1 MTRVMAHRNHKIWI
15 TKPTFEGGCW
25 TWGTDIE
32 DGVFV
37 AGSED
42 AAIVSAITRV
52 DEYVDSLNED
62 DAGCSYNILFELGG
76 REMISNDN
84 GAYAHV
90 PETPIEN
97 PGAVCWFNSIEAA
110 YEDMKDRVELV
121 PQLITEEWLDKHPKY
136 VFVFG
141 DNTLHSGY
149 GGAAVLRDHPSS
161 YGFITKRYPR
171 NNDEDFFTPEAYM
184 PIFLEE
190 VKRLY
195 NTANNHPD
203 KVYLISKL
211 GAGLANRFKIFE
223 KVIEPSI
230 KGLLSS
236 LDNVKF
242 LW

>member
-1 MTRVMAHRNHKIWI
+1 MTKVMAHRNHKIWI
-15 TKPTFEGGCW
+15 TRPTCEGGCW
-25 TWGTDIE
+25 AYVTDVE

-37 AGSED
+37 AASED
-42 AAIVSAITRV
+42 AAIVSAVTQV
-52 DEYVDSLNED
+52 DKYVNSLNED

-76 REMISNDN
+76 REMISNDD
-84 GAYAHV
+84 GSYAHV

-97 PGAVCWFNSIEAA
+97 PGTVCWFNSIEAA
-110 YEDMKDRVELV
+110 YEDMKDKVTII
-121 PQLITEEWLDKHPKY
+121 PQVITADWLDNHPKY

-141 DNTLHSGY
+141 DNTIHAGY
-149 GGAAVLRDHPSS
+149 GGAAALRDHLSAL
-161 YGFITKRYPR
+161 GFITKRYPG
-171 NNDEDFFTPEAYM
+171 NDDKDFFTPETYM

-211 GAGLANRFKIFE
+211 GAGLANRFQIFE
-223 KVIEPSI
+223 KVVEPSI